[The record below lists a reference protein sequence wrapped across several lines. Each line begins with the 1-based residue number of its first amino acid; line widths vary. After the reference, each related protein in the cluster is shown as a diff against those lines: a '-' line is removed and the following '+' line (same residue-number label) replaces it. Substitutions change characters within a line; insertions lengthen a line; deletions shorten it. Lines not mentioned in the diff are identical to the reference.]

1 MLGMNFSNLQ
11 TKDKGL
17 RLVNVKHHIAETRN
31 SETPKLEMKY
41 DFCLSLGGSCA
52 AAIQLRR
59 RGKRTAALPF
69 DWLMTHEARSFD
81 CQVQV
86 VCGEHEWLEKDSV
99 KRITPPYQG
108 PGLGP
113 FQYRDEGT
121 GFEFLHD
128 FHGDIGE
135 QQRLYNDV
143 VAVYRRRF
151 DRLRAWLA
159 NAERVL
165 LVLDSPLKF
174 SNERLEALRLL
185 WVARFPNV
193 EFDLFAVLYSQGVEE
208 QHDEGHLIV
217 RRLRRAKH
225 VYDNEATAPVWDF
238 LDGVTLS
245 GRMGHESNVAPPIPF
260 SYCLIRLVFLA
271 SRKILRRAGYA
282 ASLE

>member
-1 MLGMNFSNLQ
+1 
-11 TKDKGL
+11 
-17 RLVNVKHHIAETRN
+17 
-31 SETPKLEMKY
+31 MKY
-41 DFCLSLGGSCA
+41 DFCLTLGGSCA
-52 AAIQLRR
+52 AASQLRR
-59 RGKRTAALPF
+59 SGKRTAALPF

-86 VCGEHEWLEKDSV
+86 VCGEHEWLEKGNI
-99 KRITPPYQG
+99 KRIMPPYQG

-135 QQRLYNDV
+135 NPQLYDDV

-159 NAERVL
+159 NARKVF

-174 SNERLEALRLL
+174 SNEHLEELRSL
-185 WVARFPNV
+185 WVVRFPNV
-193 EFDLFAVLYSQGVEE
+193 EFDLFAVLYSQDVEE
-208 QHDEGHLIV
+208 RYDEGHLIV
-217 RRLRRAKH
+217 RRLRRSKH
-225 VYDNEATAPVWDF
+225 AYDNEATAPVWDF

-245 GRMGHESNVAPPIPF
+245 GRMGHESNVAPPIPLF
-260 SYCLIRLVFLA
+260 YRLVRLVFLA

>member
-1 MLGMNFSNLQ
+1 MEF
-11 TKDKGL
+11 
-17 RLVNVKHHIAETRN
+17 
-31 SETPKLEMKY
+31 

-59 RGKRTAALPF
+59 RGKRPAALPF

-81 CQVQV
+81 CQVQI
-86 VCGEHEWLEKDSV
+86 VCGERGWLERDNV
-99 KRITPPYQG
+99 KRIAPPYQG

-128 FHGDIGE
+128 FHGDIDE
-135 QQRLYNDV
+135 RPQLYADV

-159 NAERVL
+159 DARRVL
-165 LVLDSPLKF
+165 LVIDSPLKF
-174 SNERLEALRLL
+174 SNGRLEELRSL
-185 WVARFPNV
+185 WAVRFPQV
-193 EFDLFAVLYSQGVEE
+193 EFHLFAVLYSQDAAGRL
-208 QHDEGHLIV
+208 DEGRLVV
-217 RRLRRAKH
+217 RRLLRAKH
-225 VYDNEATAPVWDF
+225 AYDNDSTAPVGDF

-245 GRMGHESNVAPPIPF
+245 GRMGCETASTSRIPCF
-260 SYCLIRLVFLA
+260 YRMVRLAFLA